1 MMDIRESIRRI
12 ADTGEEIYSQIAT
25 VLDVDKSERTCTVE
39 PANGD
44 AEIYDV
50 RLQAVI
56 SGANGYVLL
65 PKIGSDVIVTF
76 LGKETAHVTM
86 VSEIDSLSLI
96 IDKQELLYDAKG
108 LSIKS
113 SSSDL
118 KTELNNIVSTM
129 SSLIDILVK
138 FQLTTNVGA
147 TIAVMP
153 NIIVELQQQKANLGQ
168 YKQKINT
175 FLQ

>member
-1 MMDIRESIRRI
+1 MTVARMIQQI
-12 ADTGEEIYSQIAT
+12 AKSKDEVYSQIAK
-25 VLDVDKSERTCTVE
+25 VIAVDKAERTCAVE

-56 SGANGYVLL
+56 SGSNGFVLI
-65 PKIGSDVIVTF
+65 PKVGSDVIVTF

-86 VSEIDSLSLI
+86 VAEVESFSLI
-96 IDKQELLYDAKG
+96 VDKQELLYDNKG
-108 LSIKS
+108 LSVKS

-118 KTELNNIVSTM
+118 KTEFNNVVNCI
-129 SSLIDILVK
+129 SSLVDILVK

-153 NIIVELQQQKANLGQ
+153 NIIAELQQQKANLAQ